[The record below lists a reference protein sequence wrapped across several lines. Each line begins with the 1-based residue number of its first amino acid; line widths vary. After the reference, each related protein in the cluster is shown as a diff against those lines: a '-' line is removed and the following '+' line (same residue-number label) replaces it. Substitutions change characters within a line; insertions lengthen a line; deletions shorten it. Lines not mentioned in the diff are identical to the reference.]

1 MEGGY
6 SHGPS
11 ESRIGCCGV
20 DSSGSGQRL
29 VAGCGGH
36 GFIERAGVLAERPSA
51 AQDGPCCVELCL
63 HILQSENDSLIM
75 NWKGCQRSE
84 P

>member
-1 MEGGY
+1 
-6 SHGPS
+6 
-11 ESRIGCCGV
+11 
-20 DSSGSGQRL
+20 